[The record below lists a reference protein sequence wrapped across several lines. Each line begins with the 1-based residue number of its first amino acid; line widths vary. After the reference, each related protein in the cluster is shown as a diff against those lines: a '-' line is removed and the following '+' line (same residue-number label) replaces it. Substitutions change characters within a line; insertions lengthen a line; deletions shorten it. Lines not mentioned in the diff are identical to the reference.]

1 MNRCCFC
8 NIYNENLHY
17 IDWESNIKL
26 CNICIY
32 ILNFK
37 IFKWLQY
44 RELGIRNNLFSI
56 HMSK

>member
-44 RELGIRNNLFSI
+44 RELGIRNNFFS
-56 HMSK
+56 HW